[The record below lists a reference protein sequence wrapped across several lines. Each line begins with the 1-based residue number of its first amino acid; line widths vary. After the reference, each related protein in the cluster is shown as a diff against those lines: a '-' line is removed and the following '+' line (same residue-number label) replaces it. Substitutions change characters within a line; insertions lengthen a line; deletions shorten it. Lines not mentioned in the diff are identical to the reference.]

1 MDTHVKV
8 VAVLNIAIGACG
20 LVGALVLI
28 LVFGGA
34 AGIAGASGDPD
45 AAIAVPIIGI
55 AGTALVILI
64 LALSL
69 PAVIVGIGLFRMRPW
84 ARIGAIVLSILHLIW
99 IPIGTIIGVYS
110 LWVLFSKDTER
121 LFVGAPATAPP
132 TGAT

>member
-1 MDTHVKV
+1 M
-8 VAVLNIAIGACG
+8 
-20 LVGALVLI
+20 
-28 LVFGGA
+28 
-34 AGIAGASGDPD
+34 
-45 AAIAVPIIGI
+45 
-55 AGTALVILI
+55 ILI

-121 LFVGAPATAPP
+121 LFAEAPAAPP